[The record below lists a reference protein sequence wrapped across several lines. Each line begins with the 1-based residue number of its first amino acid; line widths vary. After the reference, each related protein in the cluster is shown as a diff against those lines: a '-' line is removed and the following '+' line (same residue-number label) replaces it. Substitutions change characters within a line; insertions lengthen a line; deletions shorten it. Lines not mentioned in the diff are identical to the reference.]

1 MAVTIERKLSKILD
15 VIYKQK
21 LVVNL
26 LERYTQIHEVDIE
39 DLYILE

>member
-1 MAVTIERKLSKILD
+1 MAVTIDRKLQKFLD
-15 VIYKQK
+15 VTYKQK

-26 LERYTQIHEVDIE
+26 LERYTPIHEVDIE